1 MTRSTR
7 HQGYVVAASAIGIN
21 LALGVLYSWS
31 IFKVAIKESIEGGG
45 AFRWRIEQLNDPY
58 SVACLVFA
66 FSMILAGRIQDRF
79 GPRVTAFAGGLLV
92 GLGFLIVSQSSG
104 YWAWVI
110 GFGVLAGL
118 GFGFGYSAATPPAL
132 KWFPPARTGLV
143 AGLVVSGF
151 GLASVYIAPLS
162 RFLIDRSGLQQ
173 AMLIL
178 GAGFM
183 VAVSLLSLRL
193 VNPPADC
200 VAARGAPAGGAAP
213 PPAVTADVT
222 PSRMVRT
229 RTAWL
234 LWGAFFAGAGA
245 GLMVIGSI
253 GEMAKKALGSA
264 AFVAVAVM
272 AIGNAGGRIAAGVV
286 SDRLGRPRTLMLLLA
301 TQAALMFLGAWL
313 TAGRTAGVAVLL
325 LLAAAIGFN
334 YGGNLS
340 LFPSFTKDRFGL
352 KHFGMNYGIIFT
364 AWGVGGFVMSRLSQ
378 TLYAA
383 SHSYRSSFICAGCLL
398 LAGCALATGLR
409 ERGER

>member
-1 MTRSTR
+1 MTRSSR
-7 HQGYVVAASAIGIN
+7 HQGYVVAAAAIGIN

-92 GLGFLIVSQSSG
+92 GLGFLIVSRSSG
-104 YWAWVI
+104 YWAWVT

-162 RFLIDRSGLQQ
+162 RHLIDRSGLQQ
-173 AMLIL
+173 AMLTL

-193 VNPPADC
+193 VNPPAGY
-200 VAARGAPAGGAAP
+200 VAARGAPAGGALP
-213 PPAVTADVT
+213 PPSTTADVP

-253 GEMAKKALGSA
+253 GEMAKKALGGA
-264 AFVAVAVM
+264 AFVAVVVM
-272 AIGNAGGRIAAGVV
+272 AVGNAGGRIAAGVV
-286 SDRLGRPRTLMLLLA
+286 SDRLGRPRTLMLLLG

-313 TAGRTAGVAVLL
+313 TAGHASGVVVLL